1 MIASREPSSSHRS
14 LLALAALQVVA
25 ALLLLLLGTIAA
37 RDTISSTSLDLARRT
52 IAAVAASIEPA
63 DLASAE
69 TARRRIGRI
78 ADGLD
83 GIVALHQ
90 DGEVF
95 AASGPRDDADSETDA
110 TLLRAAE
117 RSAIAETRLVGDRTT
132 IVAAAPVPGEP
143 AWQVSLEMPQP
154 AAAVPPFAAIAA
166 GGTLLATLP
175 LTILAWSG
183 RLRRER
189 LERVT
194 LAIEKASQEGR
205 FDPDVDGGEELLPL
219 EDAIRRFE
227 AAWFERLD
235 RVESSLA
242 EQSGLLE
249 ALGSALI
256 TLDRQQRIRSLNAGA
271 AAMLGVDREAGAG
284 RLLQETFRSPQLHR
298 LLARAMAGGEARP
311 EEFPLT
317 IGGRE
322 VVVQATCSRMG
333 ERGDLLILMTEV
345 TRLRRLESLR
355 SDFAANV
362 SHELRTPITNIKGY
376 VDTLVEV
383 GFGDPEQSRRFLD
396 IVRRNADR
404 LAGIIEDLLT
414 LAQLEWPDA
423 RQRLAPGP
431 CDSARLVQAVAES
444 LGPAA
449 EARRIRLDQSL
460 VRPISFIG
468 NAALLEQALANLVSN
483 AIKYA
488 PEGTTARLRAEAE
501 DGHIVIAVQDEGPGI
516 PREHLERLFERF
528 YRVDRARSRDRGGT
542 GLGLSIVKHIAAV
555 HEGRVEVDSE
565 VGKGSEFRLVL
576 PLHRDGESLRESLG
590 AEELAAL
597 LGN

>member
-1 MIASREPSSSHRS
+1 MIARREPSSSHRS
-14 LLALAALQVVA
+14 LLVLAALQVLA
-25 ALLLLLLGTIAA
+25 ALLLSILGGVAA
-37 RDTISSTSLDLARRT
+37 RDATKGASIDLASRT
-52 IAAVAASIEPA
+52 VAAIAASIEPG
-63 DLASAE
+63 DLASPE
-69 TARRRIGRI
+69 TARRRLGRL

-83 GIVALHQ
+83 GVVVLHQ
-90 DGEVF
+90 DGAVF
-95 AASGPRDDADSETDA
+95 AASGGRVDLSPKADAA
-110 TLLRAAE
+110 LLRAAE
-117 RSAIAETRLVGDRTT
+117 RSAIAEPRRIGDRAML
-132 IVAAAPVPGEP
+132 VAAAPVLGEP

-154 AAAVPPFAAIAA
+154 AAATAPFVAIAA
-166 GGTLLATLP
+166 GGVLLLSLP
-175 LTILAWSG
+175 LTILAWAG
-183 RLRRER
+183 RVRRER
-189 LERVT
+189 LERLT

-205 FDPDVDGGEELLPL
+205 FDPVLEGGEELLPL
-219 EDAIRRFE
+219 EEAIRRFE
-227 AAWFERLD
+227 TAWFERID
-235 RVESSLA
+235 RVESSLD

-256 TLDRQQRIRSLNAGA
+256 TLDRQQRIRSLNASA
-271 AAMLGVDREAGAG
+271 AAMLGVDREAAAG

-298 LLARAMAGGEARP
+298 LLARALAGGEARP
-311 EEFPLT
+311 EEFPLS

-383 GFGDPEQSRRFLD
+383 GFGDPEQSKRFLD

-404 LAGIIEDLLT
+404 LAAIIEDLLT
-414 LAQLEWPDA
+414 LAQLEGPDA
-423 RQRLAPGP
+423 RQRLAPGL
-431 CDSARLVQAVAES
+431 CDSARLVQSVAES

-460 VRPISFIG
+460 VASISFLG

-488 PEGTTARLRAEAE
+488 PEGTTAGLRAEVRE
-501 DGHIVIAVQDEGPGI
+501 GYVVIAVQDEGPGI
-516 PREHLERLFERF
+516 PREHLDRLFERF

-555 HEGRVEVDSE
+555 HEGRVEVESE

-576 PLHRDGESLRESLG
+576 PLHRDGEPLRESLG

>member
-117 RSAIAETRLVGDRTT
+117 RSAIAETRLVGDRTA

-235 RVESSLA
+235 LVESSLA
-242 EQSGLLE
+242 EHSGLLE

-404 LAGIIEDLLT
+404 LAAIIEDLLT
-414 LAQLEWPDA
+414 LAQLEGPDA

-501 DGHIVIAVQDEGPGI
+501 DVHIVIAVHDEGPGI
-516 PREHLERLFERF
+516 PR
-528 YRVDRARSRDRGGT
+528 
-542 GLGLSIVKHIAAV
+542 
-555 HEGRVEVDSE
+555 
-565 VGKGSEFRLVL
+565 
-576 PLHRDGESLRESLG
+576 
-590 AEELAAL
+590 
-597 LGN
+597 